1 MINKRTLNKKMKQK
15 NLQALNLIMIKLMK
29 PDTSILSLKTITLNE
44 SEKWSEQTE
53 IKAFL
58 TVTQTVSLSSLKS
71 VHLYVF
77 YIFYMN

>member
-1 MINKRTLNKKMKQK
+1 MKQK

-58 TVTQTVSLSSLKS
+58 TVTQTASLSSLKS

>member
-1 MINKRTLNKKMKQK
+1 MKQK

-44 SEKWSEQTE
+44 SEKWSERTE

-58 TVTQTVSLSSLKS
+58 TVTQTASLSSLKS